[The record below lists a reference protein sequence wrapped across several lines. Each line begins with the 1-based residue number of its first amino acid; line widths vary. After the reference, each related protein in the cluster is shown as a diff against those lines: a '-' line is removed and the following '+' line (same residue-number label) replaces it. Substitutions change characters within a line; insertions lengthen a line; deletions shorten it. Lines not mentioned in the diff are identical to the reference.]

1 MKHWRIFTTM
11 VFLLAACIVLTGCG
25 GNGDTK
31 VTAAG
36 GSQGSEGPTSP
47 AAAAPA
53 VAEYIIKVGHT
64 TSENHSSH
72 LTFVKFKELVEAK
85 SAGRIGVEIYPNGTL
100 GNDRECIEG
109 VQMGTITMTGI
120 SSAMVA
126 QFEKSLSIFDLP
138 FLFPN
143 RETAYKVFEDPAVGG
158 VLKTNMEAKGFVC
171 LGFAEAGYRNL
182 TTTAKQVKTMAD
194 LKGMKIRTMSSNYH
208 VAAWEAYGAS
218 PTPISF
224 SELYTALQQK
234 TVDGQENPYGL
245 ILSQKF
251 NEVQPY
257 CTETGHIL
265 TVVPLIINKEFVDS
279 LPDDLEK
286 AVLEAGAEAVQ
297 YNYGLAQEEEE
308 TAKQELI
315 DSGMEI
321 FPLANEE
328 KDKFRKAAMVV
339 YDAMKAEI
347 GSDIIDAALVHL
359 N

>member
-1 MKHWRIFTTM
+1 MKHRRIFTTM
-11 VFLLAACIVLTGCG
+11 VFLLAACLMLAGCG
-25 GNGDTK
+25 GTGGTSDTK
-31 VTAAG
+31 VAATGSTQASESTASTAA
-36 GSQGSEGPTSP
+36 
-47 AAAAPA
+47 AN
-53 VAEYIIKVGHT
+53 YIIKVGHT

-85 SAGRIGVEIYPNGTL
+85 SGGQIAVEIFPNGTL

-138 FLFPN
+138 FLFPS
-143 RETAYKVFEDPAVGG
+143 REVAYEVFADPAVGG
-158 VLKTNMEAKGFVC
+158 VLKSNLEAKGFLC
-171 LGFAEAGYRNL
+171 LGFAEAGYRHL
-182 TTTAKQVKTMAD
+182 TTTAKQVKSMAD

-257 CTETGHIL
+257 CSETGHIL
-265 TVVPLIINKEFVDS
+265 TVVPLLINKEFVDS
-279 LPDDLEK
+279 LPEELQK
-286 AVLEAGAEAVQ
+286 AVLEAGDEAVQ
-297 YNYGLAQEEEE
+297 HNYILAQEEEE
-308 TAKQELI
+308 AAKQALI
-315 DSGMEI
+315 GSGMEI
-321 FPLANEE
+321 FSLANEE
-328 KDKFRKAAMVV
+328 KDKFRKAAIVV

-347 GSDIIDAALVHL
+347 GSGIIDGALAHL

>member
-11 VFLLAACIVLTGCG
+11 AFLLAVCFMLTACG
-25 GNGDTK
+25 GAGGTGGGDTK
-31 VTAAG
+31 VAATG
-36 GSQGSEGPTSP
+36 GSQAAENPTSP
-47 AAAAPA
+47 AAAQ
-53 VAEYIIKVGHT
+53 YIIKVGHT

-72 LTFVKFKELVEAK
+72 LTFVKFKELIEAK
-85 SAGRIGVEIYPNGTL
+85 SGGQIAVEIYPNGTL

-143 RETAYKVFEDPAVGG
+143 REVAYEVFADPAVGG
-158 VLKTNMEAKGFVC
+158 VLKSNLETKGFVC

-251 NEVQPY
+251 NEVQLY

-265 TVVPLIINKEFVDS
+265 TVVPLIINKEFMDN
-279 LPDDLEK
+279 LPDDLRK
-286 AVLEAGAEAVQ
+286 AVQEAGDEAVQ
-297 YNYGLAQEEEE
+297 YNYILAQEEEE
-308 TAKQELI
+308 TAKQALI
-315 DSGMEI
+315 DSGMQI
-321 FPLANEE
+321 FPLAGEE
-328 KDKFRKAAMVV
+328 KDKFRKAAVVV

-347 GSDIIDAALVHL
+347 GSSIIDGALAHL